1 MCIAIRSV
9 DMNKMEKVL
18 LAAPFR
24 KLTRLTHVVIVVNF
38 FVPILWQSLAS
49 YIMNTL

>member
-1 MCIAIRSV
+1 
-9 DMNKMEKVL
+9 MNKMEKVL

-24 KLTRLTHVVIVVNF
+24 KLTRLTHVVNCGQFV

>member
-24 KLTRLTHVVIVVNF
+24 KLTRLTHVVIAVN
-38 FVPILWQSLAS
+38 LSLCQYYGS
-49 YIMNTL
+49 HLRVI